1 MFKELI
7 GELNQRKAKV
17 FLLFLLCSSF
27 AWTISQLSETY
38 DSRANFTL
46 QFYKLPDS
54 LLLDDSELLDIDLKL
69 NASGFKFFGY
79 GLSRRKLRVDVSKV
93 GKDDKGYYLTES
105 VLKPQFEKQFS
116 NNVSLIE
123 LDRNRM
129 YIPLYKVVAKEVN
142 ILPNITLGLEPNHI
156 LEGSLELDPPTA
168 LLKGPL
174 DEVGTLKELRT
185 EPYIFEGLSSGFTKS
200 LAIEKPEG
208 LANTVL
214 LTNKVVIKGTVVRF
228 SEKEF
233 TVKVQPANEPE
244 GYKIRTFP
252 KEVQLICKASVE
264 NLKRMKPTDFHV
276 IVDYKHATSGKN
288 SLPLSLVHSP
298 EGTHAATLI
307 QKEVE
312 FVLEQ
317 L

>member
-1 MFKELI
+1 MFKGLI
-7 GELNQRKAKV
+7 GELNQRKVKV
-17 FLLFLLCSSF
+17 FLLFLICSSF
-27 AWTISQLSETY
+27 AWTLSQLSESY
-38 DSRANFTL
+38 YSRANFSL

-54 LLLDDSELLDIDLKL
+54 LLLDDSQLLNIDLKL

-79 GLSRRKLRVDVSKV
+79 GLSSRKLRVDVSKV
-93 GKDDKGYYLTES
+93 EKDEKGYYLTES
-105 VLKPQFEKQFS
+105 ELKPQFEKQFS

-129 YIPLYKVVAKEVN
+129 YIPLYKVVLKEVA
-142 ILPNITLGLEPNHI
+142 ISPNITLDLEPNHL
-156 LEGSLELDPPTA
+156 LEGPLQLDPPMA
-168 LLKGPL
+168 ILKGPS
-174 DEVGTLKELRT
+174 DELATLQELRT
-185 EPYIFEGLSSGFTKS
+185 EPYIFEALTSSFTKS
-200 LAIEKPEG
+200 LGIEKPEG

-214 LTNKVVIKGTVVRF
+214 LTTNVAIKGTVVRF

-233 TVKVQPANEPE
+233 TIKVQPANEPV

-264 NLKRMKPTDFHV
+264 KLKNMEPTDFQV
-276 IVDYKHATSGKN
+276 IVDYSKATSGKN
-288 SLPLSLVHSP
+288 TLPLSLVRSP
-298 EGTHAATLI
+298 EGTHTATLI